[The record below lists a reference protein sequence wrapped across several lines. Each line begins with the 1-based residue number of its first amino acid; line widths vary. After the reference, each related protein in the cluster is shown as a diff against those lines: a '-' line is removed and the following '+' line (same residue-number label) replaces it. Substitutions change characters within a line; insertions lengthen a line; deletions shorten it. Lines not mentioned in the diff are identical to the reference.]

1 MNIKGIYVI
10 FLPVLLLA
18 GNCRQASDCVRKK
31 TAGLERVVIRETRDT
46 LFDKAVECVKR
57 FEGWHSARH
66 HPFIG
71 YGHRL
76 LPGERLTAEIT
87 VQQADSLLR
96 ADLLGLCA
104 VFRRFGQDSLL
115 LAVLGYHVGAY
126 RLLGYDSIPKSR
138 LIRKLESGDRDI
150 YTEYVS
156 FRRYKGA
163 IIPSIERR
171 RKEEFRLLYLP

>member
-1 MNIKGIYVI
+1 MNIKGIRII

-18 GNCRQASDCVRKK
+18 GNCRQAPDSVRKGAAYNE
-31 TAGLERVVIRETRDT
+31 TVVIREMRDT
-46 LFDKAVECVKR
+46 LFDKAVECIKR

-71 YGHRL
+71 YGHHL
-76 LPGERLTAEIT
+76 LPGERLTAEIS

-96 ADLLGLCA
+96 TDLLGLCA

-138 LIRKLESGDRDI
+138 LVRKLESGDRDI

-156 FRRYKGA
+156 FRRYKEI